1 MAIVNNRIKTSLFL
15 TLLMILTPFAAA
27 STVTTFSDG
36 SSEVVIEFKDG
47 VNNENTTDGGFYV
60 PSDETITSASVDILS
75 DPMLFSTNQGPR
87 GLVSYTW
94 DSGLNNGATTFD
106 DVSKF
111 EFGQRD
117 ITYSASLKSELYASD
132 FESNASGM
140 TNSTTFTDDNGND
153 ITWNYGNIDFK
164 ELSEGPDNCAS
175 GDMCWGTNIYDSD
188 YTDDY
193 EDPAQI
199 SDAIE
204 YRLTTPSTYLENT
217 LNDTYLRFSSWH
229 QLETKYNQ
237 QGDYYYDDCA
247 YMEIEYS
254 STGQFQGEETIS
266 LLPVNFPLSNGLAP
280 GQGMYLQS
288 SSLATGNRISP
299 YCYGIESNYFAFAG
313 TSIMPSNPLGW
324 ASVASNLAPYLG
336 KYVKISFILLH
347 TSSSGDLVPNPTPG
361 WYIDDISIGERYEQ
375 NGVMIINNVQP
386 SISYDE
392 KSPTGYGVLF
402 SDSFEPAD
410 SSLRYT
416 FRNAQSGVLVIGNDG
431 KAMENL
437 IGPVIELWNI
447 DVDDHPYIDIEIEF
461 DSGVDQISTPSFYG
475 YSLGTELGITFNDYN
490 LVRGLN
496 VYDSQWDFANTTSK
510 PPDLY
515 FNSSYFMNKG
525 MDYSFDKP
533 VYAIEISEISQGC
546 MPHVEIMNPT
556 ISDYEPIS
564 LNTNNILQY
573 PISEFDLK
581 IQLNSDCIVE
591 EIWLKL
597 TFGHHLD
604 DVQIDYGGDSEY
616 EWTFGQPAFGS
627 FGIQDKFYNSESN
640 GISMGQDTSKLNLD
654 PITGT
659 YTGGFFLLP
668 KNSNV
673 QTIDFKM
680 SSNSIYNVNNTN
692 EGFLLE
698 VVVGTVSQKLSDV
711 PNVVNMY
718 FHDTVFNI
726 TRAGE
731 VITNLIGSPT
741 TPVIK
746 TDPSGIDW
754 VRVGFTITQLDSN
767 SGGAVDFENLRIIY
781 QYNST
786 LDDDEGFADY
796 LREIVAVSNQN
807 TPSGGLSFVP
817 LVSTSSMGG
826 NIKLANLEV
835 NTQSGYDSTLTWNS
849 DSNGLYQNGEIYHI
863 QTTHEVQSI
872 TGANL
877 EKCRIQFKG
886 AENSFYLGYDLALGF
901 YELDDVGDYITL
913 HPSASGSSI
922 GSSGGKQIDRKFTVN
937 SAWDDEQKVIILS
950 ETLADNGI
958 IGMLS
963 GISLQPEIGNAVE
976 NDILLNNLTL
986 FNSAGVEQ
994 QFSEAYSNQQ
1004 LKLVGN
1010 VSFENIDVAPDPS
1023 SYNLVVEERGLEID
1037 GEFTNITWT
1046 EIANTSGFIDGL
1058 IDWNVNLGLF
1068 ASGSETY
1075 RFRVTNY
1082 EGGDII
1088 CPSAEYSP
1096 DSDCGIQFNL
1106 SIDIL
1111 NPNLLSFELYKRT
1124 SGEGDINSDDNW
1136 RTVYDDSWATPK
1148 LLQDFRLTVSD
1159 VPTPPESAVLHVWVE
1174 YDHDLN
1180 SNGLAE
1186 ASEYIQIPTTSNAI
1200 TENASFIGTYND
1212 MANSGVKGVVSVWIE
1227 CYDLAGN
1234 SVDGGGPGFDNDYV
1248 TYVSMELEYPTIS
1261 SLNIENSFGERMIA
1275 TIPTNAPDGV
1285 GIWNQTMFAGN
1296 EYNII
1301 IDAEDGNGWKDV
1313 EYVEITLAPQ
1323 ELNYDSM
1330 IIYYPRNQTVWTE
1343 SNMFDISVDSV
1354 GETKATIRTSDGN
1367 VLISP
1372 FEENFIIN
1380 IPISM
1385 KWGLPLSG
1393 DYTPSF
1399 KIKDLD
1405 NSPVFS
1411 ESSYRQSWT
1420 YQNDMR
1426 LDFRSNLDDKQ
1437 MISPT
1442 LTDQDIPISD
1452 NLYHEIGQE
1461 KFIGSVTG
1469 GDVVMFSGQYSFTSG
1484 ILENVFINPEV
1495 ELTMEI
1501 TRKEV
1506 FRDSERDYDPV
1517 DEEVTTHAFT
1527 GGKFDIPI
1535 KMPSYQNEFEY
1546 EFKLINLPVGADDLT
1561 TAYCF
1566 GSVING
1572 CGKFVIKVDDEAPKL
1587 VFGSWSASWG
1597 ETTTNGL
1604 EPELYDKMPTSSY
1617 HCVDVSSQIEERG
1630 SLAEDATSLNW
1641 IYFNGNPEDGNV
1653 WNVYQN
1659 NYGTTPLSTPL
1670 NLSAGSLGYI
1680 RASADCVDL
1689 WPVSFGQFD
1698 VTESTLNS
1706 PNLEVNLVMWIETV
1720 DGAGSPIIGA
1730 GRYFDDGSAV
1740 GIEGNDN
1747 DGQDSSTY
1755 ILEFEGSKFEVRNTR
1770 TIPDSPEVGDKITL
1784 EVELVNSGIPGIADL
1799 EIKSVTNNQ
1808 PPVFEGYITS
1818 EIIGKDQ
1825 AQWVSIELEEFTD
1838 ATTGMYYIVY
1848 DNETK
1853 NELFNGKN
1861 QGKTFNVKVSSESD
1875 SGFSTGLIVIIL
1887 VGVIAILA
1895 VVVIVISRRERGDD
1909 LDDEFEYEYED
1920 DKSYASIP
1928 QQTQTYSAP
1937 AAAVSP
1943 EMAEALEKFNFW
1955 TQEEIQG
1962 YFDQGWSVQQ
1972 LEEWLENQ

>member
-1 MAIVNNRIKTSLFL
+1 
-15 TLLMILTPFAAA
+15 MILTPFAAA

-47 VNNENTTDGGFYV
+47 VNTENTTDGGFYV
-60 PSDETITSASVDILS
+60 PSDETITSASVDIVSSPMMYKSSSGSSALTS
-75 DPMLFSTNQGPR
+75 FSWDPNQ
-87 GLVSYTW
+87 
-94 DSGLNNGATTFD
+94 NNGATTFVD
-106 DVSKF
+106 PSKF
-111 EFGQRD
+111 SFESTIDYDKVELRSEV
-117 ITYSASLKSELYASD
+117 YSTD
-132 FESNASGM
+132 FEFDESGISND
-140 TNSTTFTDDNGND
+140 TIYFNSNGDNISWDYDNVK
-153 ITWNYGNIDFK
+153 FK
-164 ELSEGPDNCAS
+164 QLDEGPDFCSS
-175 GDMCWGTNIYDSD
+175 GDMCWGTNFYDSD
-188 YTDDY
+188 YTDDVDVQGFGS
-193 EDPAQI
+193 EF
-199 SDAIE
+199 E
-204 YRLTTPSTYLENT
+204 FRMKTPSVYLDNSI
-217 LNDTYLRFSSWH
+217 NDTYLRFSSWH
-229 QLETKYNQ
+229 QLETKYNS
-237 QGDYYYDDCA
+237 QGDLYYDDCA
-247 YMEIEYS
+247 YIEIEYS
-254 STGQFQGEETIS
+254 VTGQFQGEESLDILPINFPFSNGIAPSQGAFIRSDALQQGNTIS
-266 LLPVNFPLSNGLAP
+266 AYCSDV
-280 GQGMYLQS
+280 
-288 SSLATGNRISP
+288 P
-299 YCYGIESNYFAFAG
+299 YNQFALAG
-313 TSIMPSNPLGW
+313 TSIGPTNPSGW
-324 ASVASNLAPYLG
+324 ATIASNLAPYLG
-336 KYVKISFILLH
+336 KHVKINFVLYHSDQGGNLF
-347 TSSSGDLVPNPTPG
+347 SQPTPG
-361 WYIDDISIGERYEQ
+361 WFIDDISIGERYSQ
-375 NGVMIINNVQP
+375 DGLMVINNIQP
-386 SISYDE
+386 PTSYED
-392 KSPTGYGVLF
+392 KSPNGFGLIYT
-402 SDSFEPAD
+402 DTFEPAD
-410 SSLRYT
+410 SKLTYT
-416 FRNAQSGVLVIGNDG
+416 FRNSINGVIITGTDG
-431 KAMENL
+431 RVMENL
-437 IGPVIELWNI
+437 AGPVIELWNI
-447 DVDDHPYIDIEIEF
+447 DTDQHQFIDMEVQF
-461 DSGVDQISTPSFYG
+461 DSGSQQISSPIFYG
-475 YSLGTELGITFNDYN
+475 FMIGTEVGVTFNDLDIVRDFEVDNSILNFENNSETRN
-490 LVRGLN
+490 LL
-496 VYDSQWDFANTTSK
+496 
-510 PPDLY
+510 LY
-515 FNSSYFMNKG
+515 YNSSDFMNNNNPY
-525 MDYSFDKP
+525 DFQKP
-533 VYAIEISEISQGC
+533 IYGIEISEI
-546 MPHVEIMNPT
+546 PT
-556 ISDYEPIS
+556 VCSADVSIKHYGLADFEPIS
-564 LNTNNILQY
+564 IDVVNYMTI
-573 PISEFDLK
+573 PIFDFDLK
-581 IQLNSDCIVE
+581 IKLNTDCDVRN
-591 EIWLKL
+591 IWFSFTIGEHIEDL
-597 TFGHHLD
+597 TLDFGND
-604 DVQIDYGGDSEY
+604 GVD
-616 EWTFGQPAFGS
+616 EWKFDEPAFGK
-627 FGIQDKFYNSESN
+627 FGFQDTFYRTESN
-640 GISMGQDTSKLNLD
+640 GISQSEELAKLTLD
-654 PITGT
+654 PISGEV
-659 YTGGFFLLP
+659 TGGFFLLP
-668 KNSNV
+668 KGAEV
-673 QTIDFKM
+673 QYFDFEIA
-680 SSNSIYNVNNTN
+680 SNSIFNVNDTA
-692 EGFLLE
+692 EAFTIGLQIGLE
-698 VVVGTVSQKLSDV
+698 FNSLGNIANSGDLFFRDVRSDMDRVTEKLSV
-711 PNVVNMY
+711 
-718 FHDTVFNI
+718 
-726 TRAGE
+726 
-731 VITNLIGSPT
+731 LIGSPN
-741 TPVIK
+741 TPVFK
-746 TDPSGIDW
+746 TDSYGIEW
-754 VRVGFTITQLDSN
+754 VRVGFTIQQYDSN
-767 SGGAVDFENLRIIY
+767 NGGAATLKNLRSVY
-781 QYNST
+781 QYNAT
-786 LDDDEGFADY
+786 LDDDSGFGEY
-796 LREIVAVSNQN
+796 LRETVAIINQN
-807 TPSGGLSFVP
+807 QQTGTTQTLVP
-817 LVSTSSMGG
+817 LKSSSPIGG
-826 NIKLANLEV
+826 QINLANLSIE
-835 NTQSGYDSTLTWNS
+835 TEQGYDSTLDFISGS
-849 DSNGLYQNGEIYHI
+849 DGLYNTGEIYHI
-863 QTTHEVQSI
+863 KTTHEVQAS

-886 AENSFYLGYDLALGF
+886 TDSSFYLGYDMALGF
-901 YELDDVGDYITL
+901 YELDDIDDYVTL
-913 HPSASGSSI
+913 HPSSSVSSI
-922 GSSGGKQIDRKFTVN
+922 GSSGAKQIDWKFTV
-937 SAWDDEQKVIILS
+937 SSSWDDEQKVIILS
-950 ETLADNGI
+950 ETLADNGV

-963 GISLQPEIGNAVE
+963 GISLQPDIGNAVE

-994 QFSEAYSNQQ
+994 SFSQANTNQQ
-1004 LKLVGN
+1004 LKIMGN
-1010 VSFENIDVAPDPS
+1010 VSFEDLEISPNPS
-1023 SYNLVVEERGLEID
+1023 SYNLVVEERGIEID

-1046 EIANTSGFIDGL
+1046 EIANTSGFIDGD
-1058 IDWNVNLGLF
+1058 IDWIVDLGMF

-1075 RFRVTNY
+1075 RFRMTNY
-1082 EGGDII
+1082 EGGDIL
-1088 CPSAEYSP
+1088 CPPAEYNP

-1111 NPNLLSFELYKRT
+1111 NPNLLSFELYKRAA
-1124 SGEGDINSDDNW
+1124 GEGDINSDDNW
-1136 RTVYDDSWATPK
+1136 RVVYDDSWATPK
-1148 LLQDFRLTVSD
+1148 LQQDFRFAVSD
-1159 VPTPPESAVLHVWVE
+1159 VPIPPESAVLHVWVE

-1180 SNGLAE
+1180 SNGLPE
-1186 ASEYIQIPTTSNAI
+1186 PSEYIQIPTTNTGAS
-1200 TENASFIGTYND
+1200 ENASFLGMYND
-1212 MANSGVKGVVSVWIE
+1212 MANSGLKGVVSVWVE

-1261 SLNIENSFGERMIA
+1261 SLNIENSFGERMIS

-1343 SNMFDISVDSV
+1343 SDMFDISVDSV
-1354 GETKATIRTSDGN
+1354 GETEATIRTSDGN

-1393 DYTPSF
+1393 EYTPSF

-1426 LDFRSNLDDKQ
+1426 LDFRSNLDEKQ

-1484 ILENVFINPEV
+1484 ILENVFINPEA

-1517 DEEVTTHAFT
+1517 EEEVTTHTFT

-1587 VFGSWSASWG
+1587 VFGSWSASRG

-1630 SLAEDATSLNW
+1630 SLAEDATTLNW

-1698 VTESTLNS
+1698 VTESNLNS

-1875 SGFSTGLIVIIL
+1875 GGLSTGLIVIIL

-1928 QQTQTYSAP
+1928 QQTQTYPTP

-1962 YFDQGWSVQQ
+1962 YFDQGWSIQQ